1 MSDKNIN
8 NISILSKMS
17 VSPEAEASLQK
28 DLQPILGYIEKL
40 DELDVEGVEP
50 FYHPHDLTLRLRAD
64 KAADVSGQ
72 QALQG
77 SEGYE
82 NRLVRVPRIIE

>member
-1 MSDKNIN
+1 MSDKKTN
-8 NISILSKMS
+8 NISTLSKMS

-28 DLQPILGYIEKL
+28 DLQQILGYIEKL
-40 DELDVEGVEP
+40 DELDVEGVDP

-64 KAADVSGQ
+64 KAADVSGPE
-72 QALQG
+72 ALQG

-82 NRLVRVPRIIE
+82 NRLVRVPRVIE